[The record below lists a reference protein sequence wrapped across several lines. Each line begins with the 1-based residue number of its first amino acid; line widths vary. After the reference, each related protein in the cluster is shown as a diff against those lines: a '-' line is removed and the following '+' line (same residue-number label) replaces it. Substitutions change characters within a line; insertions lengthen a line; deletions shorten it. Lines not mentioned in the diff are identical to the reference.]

1 MSIPFLFPLRH
12 CLMVLL
18 FAISS
23 VTVASEY
30 QQINWVDLLPEK
42 DLIALENPPA
52 YLNEIDD
59 GSDDDLLVN
68 KMLSALEQSTLPDD
82 AYQRALVSTDVVETF
97 NDKAIR
103 LPGFIVPIEMN
114 DKQEVTEFF
123 LVPYFGA
130 CIHLPPPPP
139 NQIIHVTSK
148 TGILVED
155 IYNAYWLEGTIK
167 TTFTEN
173 EVAQSAYSMTAES
186 VEPYSED

>member
-1 MSIPFLFPLRH
+1 MGIPFLSPLRH
-12 CLMVLL
+12 WLFVLL
-18 FAISS
+18 LTISS
-23 VTVASEY
+23 VTVAGEY

-68 KMLSALEQSTLPDD
+68 KMISALEQSTAPDD

-139 NQIIHVTSK
+139 NQIIYVTSK

-167 TTFTEN
+167 TNFTEN
-173 EVAQSAYSMTAES
+173 NVAQSAYSMTAEN
-186 VEPYSED
+186 VELYKED